1 MVKKKLLI
9 NSQFFLQHAHAIMAS
24 TDAGGVNELAKILVP
39 SAPRVVADVAVDVLG
54 G

>member
-1 MVKKKLLI
+1 
-9 NSQFFLQHAHAIMAS
+9 MAS
-24 TDAGGVNELAKILVP
+24 DDVGGVNELAKILVP